1 MDDAVRAQ
9 IADQLA
15 SLPPDQLE
23 AMHRR
28 YEWLQTARPD
38 QLPPE
43 DYFVWL
49 LMAGRGAGKTR
60 SGAEDVW
67 WDAYTR
73 DIRVAVLGPTLP
85 DIRKTAFE
93 GESGLLARIP
103 SSLILN
109 YNRTSLELWTRTIS
123 GGSSYYVGY
132 SAEEPERLRGPQHH
146 IAWCLVGE
154 TMVDTPAGP
163 RRIDSI
169 IPGDLVCTRVGPRV
183 VTHVSSRP
191 AEVRT
196 VNMVGPNLHPTM
208 LCGSLNH
215 PVLTRRGWVPLGDLE
230 VGECVIGASLTR
242 VKSGTSTVMGIMR
255 DALGGSTGSF
265 GGTRL
270 VKYLKGMRSTTKI
283 ATSTITQLKTWIA
296 SASLSIADSTVL
308 RKGLS
313 LCEQTGPRSLYGRS
327 GVQTAEL
334 LYSGRS
340 LETQSVDDARCV
352 EQTKSARQ
360 RKSAGTVG
368 HSSSREVETTVLSV
382 VSITEPEGTARIV
395 YDLRVEE
402 AHEFIANGVVVHNC
416 DELGAWNPKKAQDVW
431 DNLLFGLRL
440 GQNPRIV
447 VTTTPRTTPLL
458 RNIVKDPTTR
468 ISRAST
474 FANKHLPESI
484 LRKFREK
491 YEGTRLG
498 RQELEAELL
507 EDVVGALWVDED
519 ILHTD
524 VDYDWEQDDIA
535 RIVVAVDPS
544 GSSGDSIGIVVAG
557 LRVDGSYVVLADRTI
572 DGSPAEWGRAAVAAY
587 EDFGADRLVA
597 EVNFGGAMVEAV
609 IRNTSEDVSYQEVRA
624 SRGKIVRAEPI
635 AALYEQH
642 KVTHVRGLVEL
653 EKQMMLMTNEG
664 YVGDG
669 SPDRVDAL
677 VWALTALSKKRSRKE
692 TSLAVDGERKAA

>member
-1 MDDAVRAQ
+1 MDDAIRAQ

-28 YEWLQTARPD
+28 YEWLETARPD

-103 SSLILN
+103 SSLIIN

-146 IAWCLVGE
+146 IFWA
-154 TMVDTPAGP
+154 
-163 RRIDSI
+163 
-169 IPGDLVCTRVGPRV
+169 
-183 VTHVSSRP
+183 
-191 AEVRT
+191 
-196 VNMVGPNLHPTM
+196 
-208 LCGSLNH
+208 
-215 PVLTRRGWVPLGDLE
+215 
-230 VGECVIGASLTR
+230 
-242 VKSGTSTVMGIMR
+242 
-255 DALGGSTGSF
+255 
-265 GGTRL
+265 
-270 VKYLKGMRSTTKI
+270 
-283 ATSTITQLKTWIA
+283 
-296 SASLSIADSTVL
+296 
-308 RKGLS
+308 
-313 LCEQTGPRSLYGRS
+313 
-327 GVQTAEL
+327 
-334 LYSGRS
+334 
-340 LETQSVDDARCV
+340 
-352 EQTKSARQ
+352 
-360 RKSAGTVG
+360 
-368 HSSSREVETTVLSV
+368 
-382 VSITEPEGTARIV
+382 
-395 YDLRVEE
+395 
-402 AHEFIANGVVVHNC
+402 

-440 GQNPRIV
+440 GANPRGV

-458 RNIVKDPTTR
+458 RSLVADPTTR

-524 VDYDWEQDDIA
+524 VDYDWQDDDIA

-557 LRVDGSYVVLADRTI
+557 LRVDGSYIVLADRTI
-572 DGSPAEWGRAAVAAY
+572 NGSPAEWGRAAVQAY
-587 EDFGADRLVA
+587 DDFGADRLVA

-609 IRNTSEDVSYQEVRA
+609 IRNTDEDVSYQEVRA

-692 TSLAVDGERKAA
+692 TNLAVDGERKAA

>member
-67 WDAYTR
+67 WDAYTA

-103 SSLILN
+103 SSLIIN
-109 YNRTSLELWTRTIS
+109 YNRTSLELWTRTMT

-146 IAWCLVGE
+146 IFWA
-154 TMVDTPAGP
+154 
-163 RRIDSI
+163 
-169 IPGDLVCTRVGPRV
+169 
-183 VTHVSSRP
+183 
-191 AEVRT
+191 
-196 VNMVGPNLHPTM
+196 
-208 LCGSLNH
+208 
-215 PVLTRRGWVPLGDLE
+215 
-230 VGECVIGASLTR
+230 
-242 VKSGTSTVMGIMR
+242 
-255 DALGGSTGSF
+255 
-265 GGTRL
+265 
-270 VKYLKGMRSTTKI
+270 
-283 ATSTITQLKTWIA
+283 
-296 SASLSIADSTVL
+296 
-308 RKGLS
+308 
-313 LCEQTGPRSLYGRS
+313 
-327 GVQTAEL
+327 
-334 LYSGRS
+334 
-340 LETQSVDDARCV
+340 
-352 EQTKSARQ
+352 
-360 RKSAGTVG
+360 
-368 HSSSREVETTVLSV
+368 
-382 VSITEPEGTARIV
+382 
-395 YDLRVEE
+395 
-402 AHEFIANGVVVHNC
+402 

-440 GQNPRIV
+440 GSNPRGV

-458 RNIVKDPTTR
+458 RALVADPTTR

-484 LRKFREK
+484 LSKFREK

-498 RQELEAELL
+498 RQELEAEML
-507 EDVVGALWVDED
+507 EDVVGALWTDEM
-519 ILHTD
+519 LVHVSTS
-524 VDYDWEQDDIA
+524 YDHRDDEELV
-535 RIVVAVDPS
+535 RVVVAVDPS
-544 GSSGDSIGIVVAG
+544 GSKGDSIGIVVAAA
-557 LRVDGSYVVLADRTI
+557 RTDGTYVVLADRTVS
-572 DGSPAEWGRAAVAAY
+572 GSPSQWGRAAVEAY
-587 EDFGADRLVA
+587 EEFEADRIVA

-609 IRNTSEDVSYQEVRA
+609 IRSVSEDVSYEEVRA
-624 SRGKIVRAEPI
+624 SRGKVVRAEPI
-635 AALYEQH
+635 AALYEQG
-642 KVTHVRGLVEL
+642 KVEHARGMVEL

-664 YVGDG
+664 FVGDG

-677 VWALTALSKKRSRKE
+677 VWALTALSKKRRRRD
-692 TSLAVDGERKAA
+692 TSLAVEGERKAA